1 MKTQKNVA
9 FKPLYLA
16 LALVGASALVGCG
29 ESDKTTSVTT
39 TTDTREVKAQPE
51 AVAPTLQQRVETGM
65 ESVQQQTDAVVEQV
79 KQETAEV
86 VEQVKETTAQAVEQV
101 KQETQ
106 AVSDKVV
113 TETKAVVETVKEA
126 AAPAKVDG
134 QAAYASCVGCHGAT
148 GGGGVGPELKS
159 KTRDDLVTKL
169 KAYRAGEQVGPMTA
183 MMAPMALGL
192 SDADIDALAD
202 YIVTF

>member
-16 LALVGASALVGCG
+16 LALVGASVLVGCG
-29 ESDKTTSVTT
+29 ESDKTTSATT
-39 TTDTREVKAQPE
+39 TTDTREVKAKPE
-51 AVAPTLQQRVETGM
+51 AVAPTLQQRVETGI
-65 ESVQQQTDAVVEQV
+65 ESAQQQTDAVVEQV
-79 KQETAEV
+79 K
-86 VEQVKETTAQAVEQV
+86 ETTAQVVEQV

-113 TETKAVVETVKEA
+113 TETKAAVETVKEA
-126 AAPAKVDG
+126 VAPAKVDG

-192 SDADIDALAD
+192 SDADIEALAD

>member
-1 MKTQKNVA
+1 MKTTRQPG
-9 FKPLYLA
+9 FKSLYLA
-16 LALVGASALVGCG
+16 MALVGGVMLAGCG
-29 ESDKTTSVTT
+29 ESDTTTTGT
-39 TTDTREVKAQPE
+39 TTDTREVKTQPE
-51 AVAPTLQQRVETGM
+51 AVAPSLGQRVESGVATLKQ
-65 ESVQQQTDAVVEQV
+65 ETAQAVEQV
-79 KQETAEV
+79 KQETA
-86 VEQVKETTAQAVEQV
+86 QVVEQV

-113 TETKAVVETVKEA
+113 SETKSVVETVKETV
-126 AAPAKVDG
+126 APAKVDG

-148 GGGGVGPELKS
+148 GGGGVGPELKG
-159 KTRDDLVTKL
+159 KARDDLIAKL